1 MRATTSTSTRAKY
14 HSGWARR
21 FDPPFLFLA
30 SIMMIV
36 APGSVGSS
44 LLLLKRWD
52 DLGSWMHISGCSS
65 RAAAAAPIVP
75 RSLCAEYC
83 AGDLPGRSTTG
94 IDGLFKLFSTRS
106 VTMHACTCSDRS
118 AIATG
123 RTYENSVT
131 RHRKICRRR
140 ACYVKTL
147 ATDRVLSDA
156 NERARSLA
164 VHP

>member
-1 MRATTSTSTRAKY
+1 MRATSTRAKY

-21 FDPPFLFLA
+21 FDPPISFSRLHDR
-30 SIMMIV
+30 
-36 APGSVGSS
+36 GSVGTSNRLS
-44 LLLLKRWD
+44 EMRWD
-52 DLGSWMHISGCSS
+52 DLGSWMHINGCSS

-83 AGDLPGRSTTG
+83 AGELPGRST
-94 IDGLFKLFSTRS
+94 IDGLLFMSA
-106 VTMHACTCSDRS
+106 TMHSCTCSDRS

-123 RTYENSVT
+123 RTYEDSVT
-131 RHRKICRRR
+131 WHRKICRRR

-164 VHP
+164 SMMNT

>member
-1 MRATTSTSTRAKY
+1 
-14 HSGWARR
+14 
-21 FDPPFLFLA
+21 
-30 SIMMIV
+30 
-36 APGSVGSS
+36 
-44 LLLLKRWD
+44 
-52 DLGSWMHISGCSS
+52 MHISGCSS

-83 AGDLPGRSTTG
+83 AGDLPGRST
-94 IDGLFKLFSTRS
+94 IDGLLFMS

-123 RTYENSVT
+123 RTYEDSVT

-156 NERARSLA
+156 NERARYHWQSGTCIHDEHIIDGRKGGHAGLWTLPLCGLRLLPPSAAGNAGQHRRGPARSPA
-164 VHP
+164 VAQFTA

>member
-1 MRATTSTSTRAKY
+1 MRATSTRAKY

-30 SIMMIV
+30 SMIV
-36 APGSVGSS
+36 VLSVTEM
-44 LLLLKRWD
+44 RWD
-52 DLGSWMHISGCSS
+52 VLGSWMRSNGCSS

-83 AGDLPGRSTTG
+83 AGDLPGRST
-94 IDGLFKLFSTRS
+94 IDGLLFMS
-106 VTMHACTCSDRS
+106 VTMHSCTCSDRS

-123 RTYENSVT
+123 RTYEDSVT

-156 NERARSLA
+156 SDANERARSLA
-164 VHP
+164 SMMNT